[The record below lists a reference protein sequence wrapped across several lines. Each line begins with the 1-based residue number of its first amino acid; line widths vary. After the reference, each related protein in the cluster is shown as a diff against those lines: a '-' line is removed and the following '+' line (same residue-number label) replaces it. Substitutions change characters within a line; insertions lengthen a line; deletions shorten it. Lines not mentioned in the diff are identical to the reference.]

1 MDSYLRPELEGLP
14 QVPSVNSKDL
24 ALGLEYSLRT
34 PKVSIEA
41 LATPLDLG
49 TINWKAIDARELLN
63 AVGMAYELDRMRQ
76 RADRAVARYEDRN
89 ITSQLNRA
97 PKVAKKQRKRTE
109 RYNRMAAKRLYR
121 DMAYI
126 LGMKQKNL
134 Y

>member
-1 MDSYLRPELEGLP
+1 MDRYLRPELKGLP

-24 ALGLEYSLRT
+24 ALSLEYGLRT
-34 PKVSIEA
+34 PKVSIQS

-76 RADRAVARYEDRN
+76 KADRAVARYEDRN

-97 PKVAKKQRKRTE
+97 PKVAKKQRKRIE
-109 RYNRMAAKRLYR
+109 RNNRMAAQRLFR

-126 LGMKQKNL
+126 MGMEKKNL